1 MQYEMRIRFI
11 HKKKKI
17 HFYTLSVRLER
28 YNVRE

>member
-11 HKKKKI
+11 HKKKI